1 MTIFE
6 QTEVFSTYSLAWA
19 ILPLDEFQPVT
30 QEFSNTIVNYLIL
43 KIFFEY
49 KNNNHFKIKI
59 WIRPELIGEFNVN
72 LNQTFEIIEKTFE
85 FIQDYLN
92 ISSENFPTKLG
103 NKIF

>member
-19 ILPLDEFQPVT
+19 ILPLDEFQLVT
-30 QEFSNTIVNYLIL
+30 QEFSNTIVNCLML

-49 KNNNHFKIKI
+49 KTNHFKVKI
-59 WIRPELIGEFNVN
+59 WIRPELIGELNVN